1 MRHRGRAALAI
12 FALLAVTAACGH
24 PEKSVVDS
32 YFNAVNARDNQTL
45 TSFAVVSFDKTVQRW
60 TIKKT
65 LEETKSPVTLPDLV
79 AKVRDTEKAL
89 ADNMKAARGY
99 NDDHYKELGEI
110 KALKK
115 GASVPAKLQPVA
127 NEWENFNKKDREL
140 KKALAEA
147 RDAVEKEKRT
157 ASLSLG
163 GGADDVE
170 NMTGNVVTKK
180 ILLGLTI
187 DGQERDYVMTLRK
200 YDVKGAGARSRWMIQ
215 GLAPA

>member
-1 MRHRGRAALAI
+1 MRHRGRAPLAMFALAAI
-12 FALLAVTAACGH
+12 TTACGH

-32 YFNAVNARDNQTL
+32 YFNAVNAHDNQTL
-45 TSFAVVSFDKTVQRW
+45 SSFAVVSFDKKVQSW

-65 LEETKSPVTLPDLV
+65 LEETKTPVTLPDLM
-79 AKVRDTEKAL
+79 ARVRDTEKAI
-89 ADNMKAARGY
+89 ADNTKAARAY
-99 NDDHYKELGEI
+99 NDGHYKELGDL

-115 GASVPAKLQPVA
+115 GAPVPAKLQPVA
-127 NEWENFNKKDREL
+127 TEWENFNKKDREL

-147 RDAVEKEKRT
+147 RDAAEKEKRT

-163 GGADDVE
+163 GADDLE

-187 DGQERDYVMTLRK
+187 DGQDRDYVMTLRK
-200 YDVKGAGARSRWMIQ
+200 YDVKGAGRSRWMIQ

>member
-1 MRHRGRAALAI
+1 MRHPGSAPLAI
-12 FALLAVTAACGH
+12 VVLAAAAACSH

-45 TSFAVVSFDKTVQRW
+45 SSFAVVSFDKKVQRW
-60 TIKKT
+60 TIRKT
-65 LEETKSPVTLPDLV
+65 LEETKTPVTLPDLV
-79 AKVRDTEKAL
+79 AKVKELEKAI
-89 ADNMKAARGY
+89 ADNTKAAQAY
-99 NDDHYKELGEI
+99 NNDHYKERDDL

-115 GASVPAKLQPVA
+115 GAPVPAKLQAVA
-127 NEWENFNKKDREL
+127 AEWEALNKKDREL

-147 RDAVEKEKRT
+147 KDAVEKEKRT
-157 ASLSLG
+157 VALSV
-163 GGADDVE
+163 GATDDLE
-170 NMTGNVVTKK
+170 GLTGNVVTKK

-215 GLAPA
+215 ALSPA

>member
-1 MRHRGRAALAI
+1 MRHRGRAALAL
-12 FALLAVTAACGH
+12 FALAAAAACSSH

-45 TSFAVVSFDKTVQRW
+45 SSFAVVNFDKKVERW

-65 LEETKSPVTLPDLV
+65 LEETKSPVALPELA
-79 AKVRDTEKAL
+79 AKVTDTEKAI
-89 ADNMKAARGY
+89 ADNTKAARAYGT
-99 NDDHYKELGEI
+99 DHYKELDDI

-115 GASVPAKLQPVA
+115 GAPVPAKLQPVA
-127 NEWENFNKKDREL
+127 TEWDNFNKKDREL

-147 RDAVEKEKRT
+147 KDVMEKERRMV
-157 ASLSLG
+157 SLSLG
-163 GGADDVE
+163 AVDDPEGV
-170 NMTGNVVTKK
+170 TGDVVNKK

-200 YDVKGAGARSRWMIQ
+200 YDVKSAGPRSRWMIQ
-215 GLAPA
+215 ALAPA

>member
-1 MRHRGRAALAI
+1 MSHRANAPLAM
-12 FALLAVTAACGH
+12 FALLATAACSH

-32 YFNAVNARDNQTL
+32 YFNAVNAHDNQTL
-45 TSFAVVSFDKTVQRW
+45 SSFAVVSFDKKVQSW

-65 LEETKSPVTLPDLV
+65 LEETKVPVTLPDLT
-79 AKVRDTEKAL
+79 AKVRDTEKAIT
-89 ADNMKAARGY
+89 DNTKAARVY
-99 NDDHYKELGEI
+99 NDGHYKELGEM

-115 GASVPAKLQPVA
+115 GAPVPAKLQTVST
-127 NEWENFNKKDREL
+127 EWENFNKKDREL

-147 RDAVEKEKRT
+147 KDAVEKEKRN

-163 GGADDVE
+163 GAEDLDGV
-170 NMTGNVVTKK
+170 TGNVVTKK

-200 YDVKGAGARSRWMIQ
+200 YDVKGAGRSRWMIQ
-215 GLAPA
+215 SLTPA

>member
-1 MRHRGRAALAI
+1 MRHRGRAALAM

-32 YFNAVNARDNQTL
+32 YFNAVNSRDNQTL
-45 TSFAVVSFDKTVQRW
+45 SSFAVVSFDKTVQRW

-65 LEETKSPVTLPDLV
+65 LEETKTPVTLPDLV
-79 AKVRDTEKAL
+79 AKVRDTEKAI
-89 ADNMKAARGY
+89 ADNTKAARAY
-99 NDDHYKELGEI
+99 NDDHYKELGDI

-115 GASVPAKLQPVA
+115 GAPVPAKLQAVA
-127 NEWENFNKKDREL
+127 SEWENFNKKDREL

-147 RDAVEKEKRT
+147 RDAVDKEKRN
-157 ASLSLG
+157 AGLSLG
-163 GGADDVE
+163 AADDLEGVS
-170 NMTGNVVTKK
+170 GDVITKK

-200 YDVKGAGARSRWMIQ
+200 YDVKGAGRSRWMIQ
-215 GLAPA
+215 SLSPA

>member
-1 MRHRGRAALAI
+1 MRHRGRAALAL
-12 FALLAVTAACGH
+12 FALAAAAACSSH

-32 YFNAVNARDNQTL
+32 YFNAVNAQDTQTL
-45 TSFAVVSFDKTVQRW
+45 SSFAVVNFDKKVQRW

-65 LEETKSPVTLPDLV
+65 LEETKSPVALADLA
-79 AKVRDTEKAL
+79 AKARDTEKAI
-89 ADNMKAARGY
+89 ADNTKAARAYGT
-99 NDDHYKELGEI
+99 DHYKELDEI

-115 GASVPAKLQPVA
+115 GAPVPAKLQPVA
-127 NEWENFNKKDREL
+127 AEWESYNKKDREL

-147 RDAVEKEKRT
+147 KDAVEKERRN

-163 GGADDVE
+163 AVDGPEGV
-170 NMTGNVVTKK
+170 TGEVTTKK

-200 YDVKGAGARSRWMIQ
+200 YDVKGGGPRSRWLIQ
-215 GLAPA
+215 GLQPA

>member
-1 MRHRGRAALAI
+1 MRDRRRAPLAI
-12 FALLAVTAACGH
+12 LALLAAACGSH

-32 YFNAVNARDNQTL
+32 YFNAVNAQDNQTL
-45 TSFAVVSFDKTVQRW
+45 SSFATVNFDKKVQKW

-65 LEETKSPVTLPDLV
+65 LEETKTPVTLPDLA
-79 AKVRDTEKAL
+79 AKVKETEKAIL
-89 ADNMKAARGY
+89 DNTKAARAY
-99 NDDHYKELGEI
+99 NDDHYKELGDI

-115 GASVPAKLQPVA
+115 GAPVPAKLQPIST
-127 NEWENFNKKDREL
+127 EWENFNKKDREL

-147 RDAVEKEKRT
+147 KDALEREKRN
-157 ASLSLG
+157 ASVSLG
-163 GGADDVE
+163 EVDDPEGLSGDV
-170 NMTGNVVTKK
+170 TTKK

>member
-1 MRHRGRAALAI
+1 MRHRGSAPLAI
-12 FALLAVTAACGH
+12 LALGAAVACSSH

-45 TSFAVVSFDKTVQRW
+45 SSFAVVSFDKKVQRW

-65 LEETKSPVTLPDLV
+65 LEETRTPVALPDLV
-79 AKVRDTEKAL
+79 TKVRDTEKAV
-89 ADNMKAARGY
+89 ADNQKAAQAY
-99 NDDHYKELGEI
+99 NNDHYKERDAL

-115 GASVPAKLQPVA
+115 GAPVPAKLQPVA
-127 NEWENFNKKDREL
+127 AEWESFNKKDREL

-147 RDAVEKEKRT
+147 KDAVEKEKRN

-163 GGADDVE
+163 ALDDPEGVS
-170 NMTGNVVTKK
+170 GNVVTKK

-200 YDVKGAGARSRWMIQ
+200 YDVKGAGTRPRWMIQ
-215 GLAPA
+215 ALAPA

>member
-1 MRHRGRAALAI
+1 MRHRGSAPLAMFALA
-12 FALLAVTAACGH
+12 ATAACSH

-45 TSFAVVSFDKTVQRW
+45 SSFAIVSFDKKVQRW

-65 LEETKSPVTLPDLV
+65 LEETKTPVTLPDLV
-79 AKVRDTEKAL
+79 AKVRETEKAI
-89 ADNMKAARGY
+89 ADNTKAARAY
-99 NDDHYKELGEI
+99 NDDHFKELGDI

-115 GASVPAKLQPVA
+115 GAPVPAKLQPVA
-127 NEWENFNKKDREL
+127 TEWEAFNKKDREL

-147 RDAVEKEKRT
+147 KDALEKEKRT

-163 GGADDVE
+163 GAADDLE
-170 NMTGNVVTKK
+170 GLTGNVVTKK

-200 YDVKGAGARSRWMIQ
+200 YDVKGAGSRSRWMIQ
-215 GLAPA
+215 GLSPA